1 MSPSAKGQYNRQIT
15 IRFTE
20 SAFQLL
26 ETLANRQKASIGDLV
41 RRAVHDYLDEQDDVL
56 GSRSRTGSR
65 IARQLE
71 EMQGQYL
78 QQQTH
83 ATVLLLAAIILLQ
96 MRQGAEGSEVLKQIA
111 QLTAHA
117 GDEIK
122 AVVEATP

>member
-1 MSPSAKGQYNRQIT
+1 MTRGAGQYPEEVSVPMTAQMSQHVEQLALRSRLSKADVIRQA
-15 IRFTE
+15 IR
-20 SAFQLL
+20 
-26 ETLANRQKASIGDLV
+26 
-41 RRAVHDYLDEQDDVL
+41 DYLDEQDDVL
-56 GSRSRTGSR
+56 GSRSRAGSR

-78 QQQTH
+78 QQQAHT
-83 ATVLLLAAIILLQ
+83 AVLLLAAIILLQ